1 MKKQIKFYNFINF
14 LDKLKDEKRYAGVRH
29 MRGDNS
35 ADHSWRLA
43 VIVMLASEFYNIK
56 INLLKAV
63 KIALV
68 HDLVEIYAKDIPRSD
83 RFKKNITK
91 KYKLKNEKIAMVK
104 IKKLAPASI
113 GKEINDLWAEY
124 TKLKT
129 KEAKIVASLDK
140 IEGLMTF
147 FNRGKPSKYGSEY
160 IATYSNKY
168 ILKTPEL
175 APLYKV
181 LQSEMKK
188 SYKKNRIEWKKE
200 YNIQ

>member
-1 MKKQIKFYNFINF
+1 MEKETKFYNFINF
-14 LDKLKDEKRYAGVRH
+14 LDKLKDEKRYVRVKY

-35 ADHSWRLA
+35 ADHSWRLT
-43 VIVMLASEFYNIK
+43 VMVVLASEFYNIK
-56 INLLKAV
+56 INLLKAI

-91 KYKLKNEKIAMVK
+91 KDKLKDEKVAMVK
-104 IKKLAPASI
+104 IKKLAPTNI
-113 GKEINDLWAEY
+113 GKEISDLWTEY

-147 FNRGKPSKYGSEY
+147 FDRGKPTKYYDGY
-160 IATYSNKY
+160 IATYANKY
-168 ILKTPEL
+168 IKETPEL
-175 APLYKV
+175 VSLYKI
-181 LQSEMKK
+181 LQGEMKK
-188 SYKKNRIEWKKE
+188 SYRKNKLEWEKE
-200 YNIQ
+200 YNI